1 MKWNR
6 QALGSVAD
14 LQLGKMLDEK
24 KNKGIP
30 RPYLANVNVRWG
42 SFDLENLREMR
53 FEDDELEQFSLRD
66 GDIVMCEGG
75 EPGRCAIWR
84 GGAEGMMFQKALH
97 RIRAGESLDQCFL
110 FYRLFFMGRSG
121 EFASLFTGSTIK
133 HLPRQNLAKVEIEF
147 PELPQQRRIASILT
161 AYDDLIENN
170 RRRMALLEEAA
181 RKLYREW
188 FIRLRF
194 PGHQHTPIR
203 NGLPEGWERK
213 TLGDVAKINRANLPK
228 SFDAEIEYIDISAVT
243 PGRINE
249 TTRYQF
255 SEAPSRARRVVQHGD
270 ILWSCVRPNRKSYAV
285 VWNPVENLIAST
297 GFAVITPND
306 VPTSFLEQATTTD
319 DFVRYL
325 ENNAK
330 GAAYPAVLA
339 SDFERAELLIPSKPL
354 LESFA
359 RFAEPLLAQRHQL
372 EAQTRKLRAAR
383 DRLLP
388 KLMSGEIEV

>member
-1 MKWNR
+1 MKHNR

-53 FEDDELEQFSLRD
+53 FEDDELEQFGLRD

-75 EPGRCAIWR
+75 EPGRCAIWK
-84 GGAEGMMFQKALH
+84 GEAEGMMFQKALH

-147 PELPQQRRIASILT
+147 PELPKQRRCASILT

-194 PGHQHTPIR
+194 PGHQHTPVH
-203 NGLPEGWERK
+203 NCLPEGWERK
-213 TLGDVAKINRANLPK
+213 TLGDVAEINRANLPK
-228 SFDAEIEYIDISAVT
+228 GFDAEIEYIDISAVT

-255 SEAPSRARRVVQHGD
+255 SDAPSRARRVVQHGD

-285 VWNPVENLIAST
+285 VWNPGENLIAST
-297 GFAVITPND
+297 GFAVITPD
-306 VPTSFLEQATTTD
+306 GVPTSFLEQATTTD

-339 SDFERAELLIPSKPL
+339 SDFERAELLIPPKHL
-354 LESFA
+354 LDSFA
-359 RFAEPLLAQRHQL
+359 TFAEPLLAQRHNL
-372 EAQTRKLRAAR
+372 ETQSRKLRAAR